1 MKTEIPSNPVAGIGT
16 SQLQIGLAPQAQF
29 PVQADIS
36 RGESGQGYALR
47 MAVENGV
54 GGLPVLKSWLGKS
67 RFAVLDAAD
76 GDSLARWFGANSLLL
91 SQALGEVALKSA
103 TNGYRFGGVDLDRS
117 YFVNRAYPRICP
129 DCLAEHH
136 MCLQFWEISIVTAC
150 HRHGALLVDS
160 CSTCNRRLS
169 WNRPALGTCS
179 CIRQLGR
186 VPGQQGPTLLELEI
200 AAWAEAR
207 LLNDEVVRGETPLSR
222 LILPLTLNG
231 GLHLVHALA
240 TAALYDSA
248 IQSRGTRHRSSLA
261 FARETLVVASQI
273 LERLQGDE
281 TVNLR
286 IAVPQ
291 VVLHLLAES
300 ASSGASSDE
309 RSLAHSLI
317 SVLLKL
323 KTRSRSS
330 SDFPQLSQLNLF

>member
-1 MKTEIPSNPVAGIGT
+1 MKKEKVSDVASGGNGFL
-16 SQLQIGLAPQAQF
+16 SGVGDQATF
-29 PVQADIS
+29 PVRSDLAQ
-36 RGESGQGYALR
+36 GESGQGYALR
-47 MAVENGV
+47 MAVANGIA
-54 GGLPVLKSWLGKS
+54 GLPVLKTWRGKS
-67 RFAVLDAAD
+67 RFAVLDANDTIA
-76 GDSLARWFGANSLLL
+76 LANWFGAEPRRL
-91 SQALGEVALKSA
+91 SQALGELALKSA
-103 TNGYRFGGVDLDRS
+103 TGGYRFGEVALDRS

-129 DCLAEHH
+129 DCLAEHDV
-136 MCLQFWEISIVTAC
+136 CLQFWEISIVTAC
-150 HRHGALLVDS
+150 HQHGALLVDS
-160 CSTCNRRLS
+160 CPSCNRRLT
-169 WNRPALGTCS
+169 WNRPALDTCS
-179 CIRQLGR
+179 CRWKFGR
-186 VPGQQGPTLLELEI
+186 VPGQQDPTQLELEI

-207 LLNDEVVRGETPLSR
+207 LLNDEAVRGETPLSR
-222 LILPLTLNG
+222 LMLPLSLNG